1 MYNLYSE
8 VLNKTDILSLN
19 NVILGDNFPWYYS
32 PATVVSKDNNFMFTH
47 IFVKEQKVNSD
58 FYWLLEPLLN
68 FINLKKPY
76 DKIERIKANLYTNQ
90 GKNIKQKS
98 HYDYIEN
105 DKNCFIALF
114 NLITCDGG
122 TVIESDNITSNANQL
137 IIFNNV
143 KHYGITQKD
152 SPVRVAINFNFMK
165 TEEKK

>member
-19 NVILGDNFPWYYS
+19 NIILGDNFPWYYNPS
-32 PATVVSKDNNFMFTH
+32 TVVSKDNNFMFNH

-114 NLITCDGG
+114 NLITCNGG
-122 TVIESDNITSNANQL
+122 TVIENKTVKSKQNDL
-137 IIFNNV
+137 IIFDNV
-143 KHYGITQKD
+143 KHYGITQSD
-152 SPVRVAINFNFMK
+152 TSTRVSINFNFL
-165 TEEKK
+165 TGE